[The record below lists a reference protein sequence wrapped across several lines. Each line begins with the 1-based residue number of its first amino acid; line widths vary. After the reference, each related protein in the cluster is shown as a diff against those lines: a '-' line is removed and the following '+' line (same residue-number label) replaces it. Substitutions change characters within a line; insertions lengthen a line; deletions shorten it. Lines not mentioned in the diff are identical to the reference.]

1 MSRKKNARSAKN
13 RKKSIFEKKQEDN
26 KQTPNLPPD
35 VREVQD
41 EANILPENVLETM
54 NWLWYN
60 YKTMS
65 TI

>member
-54 NWLWYN
+54 NWL
-60 YKTMS
+60 
-65 TI
+65 